1 MDRALRE
8 RLLRRATNA
17 SVALALTL
25 AVAKLLAFW
34 LSGSVALLASA
45 VDSALDST
53 ASLLNALAVRYA
65 MKPPDEDHRFGHG
78 KSEPLAGLAQ
88 AVLICAS
95 GIFIIQHAID
105 RLLHP
110 QPLEA
115 VGLGVA
121 VMVFAILGTLGL
133 VAYQRRVVR
142 ATGSTAIQ
150 ADALHYVS
158 DLAANLGTII
168 ALMLARFGW
177 SQVDPWLGIA
187 IALATLFGAL
197 SIGWQV
203 FHVLMDRELPSD
215 VQERIR
221 AIALSHAEVR
231 GLHALRTR
239 QAGPTLLI
247 QFHLELD
254 PTLTLVEAN
263 RISHEVSSAL
273 AEAYPGA
280 DVLIHQDP
288 AGGVLEAPS

>member
-25 AVAKLLAFW
+25 AVAKLIAFW

-65 MKPPDEDHRFGHG
+65 MKPADEDHRFGHG

-95 GIFIIQHAID
+95 GLFIIQHAID

-115 VGLGVA
+115 VGLGVV
-121 VMVFAILGTLGL
+121 VMVFSILGTLGL

-142 ATGSTAIQ
+142 ATGSSAIQ

-168 ALMLARFGW
+168 ALILARFGW
-177 SQVDPWLGIA
+177 KQVDPWLGIA
-187 IALATLFGAL
+187 IAVATLFGAL

-203 FHVLMDRELPSD
+203 FHALMDRELSTD

-221 AIALSHAEVR
+221 AIALSHGEVR

-273 AEAYPGA
+273 VEAYPGA

-288 AGGVLEAPS
+288 AGSALEAPS

>member
-8 RLLRRATNA
+8 RLLRRATTA
-17 SVALALTL
+17 SVALAVTL
-25 AVAKLLAFW
+25 AAAKLLAFW
-34 LSGSVALLASA
+34 LCGSVALLASA

-65 MKPPDEDHRFGHG
+65 MKPADEDHRFGHG
-78 KSEPLAGLAQ
+78 KSEPLAGLGQ

-95 GIFIIQHAID
+95 GLFIIQHAID

-110 QPLEA
+110 RPLEA

-142 ATGSTAIQ
+142 ATGSSAIQ

-168 ALMLARFGW
+168 ALVLARFGW
-177 SQVDPWLGIA
+177 NQVDPWLGIA

-203 FHVLMDRELPSD
+203 FHVLMDRELPAD

-221 AIALSHAEVR
+221 AIALGHAEVR

-288 AGGVLEAPS
+288 AGSALEAPS

>member
-8 RLLRRATNA
+8 RLLRRATTA
-17 SVALALTL
+17 SVALAVTL
-25 AVAKLLAFW
+25 AAAKLLAFW
-34 LSGSVALLASA
+34 LCGSVALLASA

-65 MKPPDEDHRFGHG
+65 MKPADEDHRFGHG
-78 KSEPLAGLAQ
+78 KSEPLAGLGQ

-95 GIFIIQHAID
+95 GLFIIQHAID

-110 QPLEA
+110 RPLEA

-142 ATGSTAIQ
+142 ATGSSAIQ

-168 ALMLARFGW
+168 ALVLARFGW
-177 SQVDPWLGIA
+177 NQVDPWLGIA

-203 FHVLMDRELPSD
+203 FHVLMDRELPAD

-221 AIALSHAEVR
+221 AIALGHAEVR

-288 AGGVLEAPS
+288 ASSALEAPS

>member
-1 MDRALRE
+1 L
-8 RLLRRATNA
+8 
-17 SVALALTL
+17 
-25 AVAKLLAFW
+25 
-34 LSGSVALLASA
+34 G
-45 VDSALDST
+45 
-53 ASLLNALAVRYA
+53 
-65 MKPPDEDHRFGHG
+65 
-78 KSEPLAGLAQ
+78 Q

-95 GIFIIQHAID
+95 GLFIIQHAID

-110 QPLEA
+110 RPLEA

-142 ATGSTAIQ
+142 ATGSSAIQ

-168 ALMLARFGW
+168 ALVLARFGW
-177 SQVDPWLGIA
+177 NQVDPWLGIA

-203 FHVLMDRELPSD
+203 FHVLMDRELPAD

-221 AIALSHAEVR
+221 AIALGHAEVR

-288 AGGVLEAPS
+288 ASSALEAPS